1 MFNSQQSPPP
11 PLIETTDD
19 DCVEITVGHLKG
31 WVSSY
36 HLIDQKLSQINAVWF
51 HEQEQ
56 LS

>member
-1 MFNSQQSPPP
+1 MNNSQQSPPP

-31 WVSSY
+31 WVSSF
-36 HLIDQKLSQINAVWF
+36 HLIDQKLAQLNAVWF